1 MSVGEMPA
9 LNISNVYVT
18 GNLEYYA
25 QRNVSIR
32 GDGYFFIN
40 SLTGSSPLVRNDAI
54 YFGAFYH
61 FPTRSGFDPLIG
73 FQPGWSAT
81 KMEANNALGAAE
93 ATYDATSL
101 CPLASVVVGFNFF
114 AEKFFHIQC
123 NVRYTAGQYLAPSS
137 QGVMCTC
144 RPE

>member
-1 MSVGEMPA
+1 MQSILVHFIISLPA
-9 LNISNVYVT
+9 P
-18 GNLEYYA
+18 
-25 QRNVSIR
+25 VSIL
-32 GDGYFFIN
+32 F
-40 SLTGSSPLVRNDAI
+40 
-54 YFGAFYH
+54 
-61 FPTRSGFDPLIG
+61 IG

-81 KMEANNALGAAE
+81 KMEANNALGAAG

-137 QGVMCTC
+137 QGGVFADQNNISELKFQLWPGFQC
-144 RPE
+144 